1 MTIAD
6 IGLIA
11 SFVMIAWVVVDWR
24 RGKTALGRHRLTKE
38 GTPDRFWMA
47 LVLYLN
53 MAFVLFW
60 LQGKAYAASFACN
73 PGDEGCA
80 SVALE
85 MVAAAAQN
93 FAS

>member
-1 MTIAD
+1 MNIAD

-24 RGKTALGRHRLTKE
+24 RGKTALGRHRLTKQD
-38 GTPDRFWMA
+38 TPDKFWMA

-60 LQGKAYAASFACN
+60 LQGKAFEASTECN
-73 PGDEGCA
+73 PGDEGC
-80 SVALE
+80 VTVTGT
-85 MVAAAAQN
+85 VAAAAAQS
-93 FAS
+93 FAL

>member
-24 RGKTALGRHRLTKE
+24 RGKTALGRHKLTKE
-38 GTPDRFWMA
+38 DNPDKYWMA

-60 LQGKAYAASFACN
+60 LQGMAFVPAPECT
-73 PGDEGCA
+73 PGDEGC
-80 SVALE
+80 VTVTLD
-85 MVAAAAQN
+85 VAAAAAQS